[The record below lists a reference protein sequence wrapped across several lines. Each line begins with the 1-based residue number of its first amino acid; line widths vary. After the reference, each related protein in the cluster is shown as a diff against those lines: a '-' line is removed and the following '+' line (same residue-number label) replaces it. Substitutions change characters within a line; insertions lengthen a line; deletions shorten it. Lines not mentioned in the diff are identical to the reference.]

1 MFVSETYSSAA
12 DQNDQKCFVKVNNV
26 QKHDLDSSMKEAE
39 KGQMSMEPKR
49 EPNLPETFSS
59 ADQNYQKNLVQANVF
74 EEILE
79 TKEIEIKEEL
89 LDDVAAAEDDPLAI
103 VKQEPF

>member
-1 MFVSETYSSAA
+1 MIKKSFVL
-12 DQNDQKCFVKVNNV
+12 KVI
-26 QKHDLDSSMKEAE
+26 E
-39 KGQMSMEPKR
+39 
-49 EPNLPETFSS
+49 
-59 ADQNYQKNLVQANVF
+59 VF

-89 LDDVAAAEDDPLAI
+89 LDDDVAAAAEDNPLAI

>member
-1 MFVSETYSSAA
+1 V
-12 DQNDQKCFVKVNNV
+12 
-26 QKHDLDSSMKEAE
+26 
-39 KGQMSMEPKR
+39 EPKR
-49 EPNLPETFSS
+49 EPNLPETFNS
-59 ADQNYQKNLVQANVF
+59 ADQVNVF
-74 EEILE
+74 EDILE